1 MDNNPQY
8 AAVHLL
14 DCLDLSAVEEEFFP
28 VFRKENCDADIC
40 AEQFF
45 RSSEGWNIYYADD
58 PQLPDIHL
66 HMHNYVEV
74 IYFPDT
80 QLEYLIESK
89 IYRLAAG
96 DILFIPSGFFHRP
109 YSILEQASY
118 GRVVLSMSC
127 EFLHSIRRA
136 GLELD
141 KCLSSIAQEQHFLL
155 PCTSPENK
163 FIRLILQQMVL
174 VSREDFPGSD
184 FLMESFCAQI
194 VLYTLHA
201 SRSIRLSDGRTSK
214 NQLVRTALD
223 YISAHICQSITLES
237 IAGSLFVSKYHLAH
251 AFKNHMGISIHQYII
266 LKRIE
271 LAKSLIQQGKP
282 MHLVCL
288 ESGFHNYSNFFKAFK
303 AVTGVSP
310 SDYGSLPSLDL
321 DK

>member
-1 MDNNPQY
+1 
-8 AAVHLL
+8 
-14 DCLDLSAVEEEFFP
+14 
-28 VFRKENCDADIC
+28 
-40 AEQFF
+40 
-45 RSSEGWNIYYADD
+45 
-58 PQLPDIHL
+58 
-66 HMHNYVEV
+66 
-74 IYFPDT
+74 
-80 QLEYLIESK
+80 
-89 IYRLAAG
+89 
-96 DILFIPSGFFHRP
+96 
-109 YSILEQASY
+109 
-118 GRVVLSMSC
+118 MSC

-141 KCLSSIAQEQHFLL
+141 TCLSSIAQEQHFLL

-174 VSREDFPGSD
+174 VSRKNFPGSD

-201 SRSIRLSDGRTSK
+201 SQSIRLSDGRTSK

-251 AFKNHMGISIHQYII
+251 AFKDHMGISIHQYII

-310 SDYGSLPSLDL
+310 SDYGSLSSLDR